1 MKSEK
6 KIDSSMSD
14 LGSYKLGAVLGRG
27 NYSIVKLC
35 ETSEGKKFAAK
46 MYSKK
51 KINCPQREAN
61 LQQ

>member
-6 KIDSSMSD
+6 KIDSSISD
-14 LGSYKLGAVLGRG
+14 LGSYKLGPILGRG

-46 MYSKK
+46 VYQKK
-51 KINCPQREAN
+51 KINSPQRE
-61 LQQ
+61 